1 MRHNRSFT
9 VMLPDDLADLVD
21 KKVASG
27 EFSDES
33 AVLTEGLRQLAGRD
47 SETEDWIRREVVPTI
62 EAHDPSR
69 VIPMQDVRRR
79 IEAHMDLRDQSA
91 HDL

>member
-33 AVLTEGLRQLAGRD
+33 AVLTEGLRQLADREG
-47 SETEDWIRREVVPTI
+47 ETEDWIRREVVPTI
-62 EAHDPSR
+62 EAYDPSR

-79 IEAHMDLRDQSA
+79 IEAHMDLREQSA

>member
-33 AVLTEGLRQLAGRD
+33 AVLTEGLRQLADREG
-47 SETEDWIRREVVPTI
+47 ETEDWIRREGCADDRGP
-62 EAHDPSR
+62 
-69 VIPMQDVRRR
+69 
-79 IEAHMDLRDQSA
+79 
-91 HDL
+91 